1 MELMVIFSMIL
12 IVLYSLQK
20 YENIFATMQNILSI
34 IGIFYNEDIST
45 YSLIPVKSKCYSQI
59 KVKGNFY
66 F

>member
-34 IGIFYNEDIST
+34 IGIFYNGYISP
-45 YSLIPVKSKCYSQI
+45 YSRIPVKSKCYNQI
-59 KVKGNFY
+59 RANKTFY